1 MPIDPGMA
9 EQLAKEAAQVYRDA
23 EYTMLVKVARRLGRG
38 ITTDGWA
45 DTKLAEVQRMRGEIE
60 AEIERLTDQGAEAAD
75 DAVRKAYNRGVASA
89 GTELEAL
96 GESRAVAFGAVDD
109 LGRVG
114 RLIAEATDTLQATHL
129 RILRSTMD
137 VYRQTVAEASAQVM
151 TGTVTRREAAQRVLD
166 DFARRGVTGFV
177 DSRGR
182 AWDLGSY
189 AEMAVRSATGG
200 AAVQGHLDR
209 VQQSGRDLV
218 QVSDAPQE
226 CELCRPWEG
235 KVLSISGNTSGTVEL
250 ESAVDDSMVTVDV
263 AGSVTA
269 ARMAR
274 LFHPNCR
281 HSMRTYLPGA
291 TPTFG
296 NTADP
301 EGDEA
306 RQELRRLER
315 GTRQWK
321 RREAVALSD
330 EAATKARSHT
340 RQWQGR
346 IREHTATSPAK
357 RIRAREQ
364 IGSAR

>member
-1 MPIDPGMA
+1 MPISPDLA

-23 EYTMLVKVARRLGRG
+23 ELTMLVKVARRLSRG

-45 DTKLAEVQRMRGEIE
+45 DSKLAEVQRMRGEIE
-60 AEIERLTDQGAEAAD
+60 IEIERLAEQGAEATD
-75 DAVRKAYNRGVASA
+75 NAVRKAYNRGVATA
-89 GTELEAL
+89 GTELEGV
-96 GESRAVAFGAVDD
+96 GEARAVAFGAVDD
-109 LGRVG
+109 LGRIG
-114 RLIAEATDTLQATHL
+114 RLVAAATQTLQSTHL

-137 VYRQTVAEASAQVM
+137 VYRQTIFEASAQVLA
-151 TGTVTRREAAQRVLD
+151 GTVTRREAAQRSLD

-177 DSRGR
+177 DNRGR
-182 AWDLGSY
+182 SWDLASY
-189 AEMAVRSATGG
+189 SEMSIRTATGQ

-235 KVLSISGNTSGTVEL
+235 KVLSISGGTSGTVEVD
-250 ESAVDDSMVTVDV
+250 SAVDDGTVSVTV

-269 ARMAR
+269 ARTSG

-291 TPTFG
+291 TRTFG

-315 GTRQWK
+315 GVRQWK
-321 RREAVALSD
+321 RREAVALFP
-330 EAATKARSHT
+330 EAATKARAHTREWQSKIRSHT
-340 RQWQGR
+340 GS
-346 IREHTATSPAK
+346 TSAK

-364 IGSAR
+364 VGVAR